1 MHHYNHSAYKT
12 KEKQLYMQHFK
23 TYQPSI
29 LAIFPKTFSFAPKN
43 TDFPSLDLTF
53 CQFIKW
59 TNTVINSNMGFCSYC
74 PEIGE
79 YRKMDN
85 GIAGRKKNGKQS
97 RNQQTKTGNRKIN
110 SNCLFSFV
118 YKNRLSAGNIHRCF
132 FTAFQMF

>member
-1 MHHYNHSAYKT
+1 MHHYSHSAYKT

-59 TNTVINSNMGFCSYC
+59 IFSRFL
-74 PEIGE
+74 
-79 YRKMDN
+79 
-85 GIAGRKKNGKQS
+85 KQ
-97 RNQQTKTGNRKIN
+97 
-110 SNCLFSFV
+110 
-118 YKNRLSAGNIHRCF
+118 IHH
-132 FTAFQMF
+132 

>member
-1 MHHYNHSAYKT
+1 MDVALSVFRSV
-12 KEKQLYMQHFK
+12 LYVDRMTSD
-23 TYQPSI
+23 TYHAENDC
-29 LAIFPKTFSFAPKN
+29 LY
-43 TDFPSLDLTF
+43 
-53 CQFIKW
+53 
-59 TNTVINSNMGFCSYC
+59 NTVINSNMGFCSYC

-132 FTAFQMF
+132 LTAFQMF